1 VILWLRNTTKQFLE
15 VFLLAFLNLAIKERR
30 GGLLLSNQAE
40 RLVMQPSNNVKRSDN
55 MAKKTFQFDSRKEA
69 SAFTKKK
76 GGSWKI
82 EKLSI
87 FGVSWFNVV
96 KKK

>member
-1 VILWLRNTTKQFLE
+1 
-15 VFLLAFLNLAIKERR
+15 
-30 GGLLLSNQAE
+30 
-40 RLVMQPSNNVKRSDN
+40 MQPSNNVKRSDN

>member
-1 VILWLRNTTKQFLE
+1 
-15 VFLLAFLNLAIKERR
+15 
-30 GGLLLSNQAE
+30 
-40 RLVMQPSNNVKRSDN
+40 
-55 MAKKTFQFDSRKEA
+55 MAKKTYQFNTRKEA
-69 SAFTKKK
+69 NTFTKKK

-87 FGVSWFNVV
+87 FGSSWFNVV